1 MMQLTTARLR
11 QIIKEEIQKAH
22 MDGQWE
28 EKEEYDI
35 EGKSEEEKLLYE
47 MLNKFKLKL
56 KKKCKK
62 HFGLEDK

>member
-1 MMQLTTARLR
+1 MMQLTKARLR

-35 EGKSEEEKLLYE
+35 DPSKELD
-47 MLNKFKLKL
+47 
-56 KKKCKK
+56 
-62 HFGLEDK
+62 EDIFQEQ